1 METKETITRKEA
13 TDLDQTLYL
22 LAKRDLSY
30 NLSEH
35 HLQGIGEITTIFVQ
49 STNISIF
56 FIGNKVIKGKRV
68 RSIIKYILYRTRK
81 ALEKA
86 NNDLKGCNRIVKEAE
101 VKIEKRPLEIRMLK
115 VLKDFI
121 QEQGVLIAELE
132 EIQDLHERYLSIFK
146 KVENNNKTIEND

>member
-30 NLSEH
+30 KIETSKLPS
-35 HLQGIGEITTIFVQ
+35 
-49 STNISIF
+49 
-56 FIGNKVIKGKRV
+56 IGNVTIITLHSTGEKLIFLGNKKPINKGHHKNMV
-68 RSIIKYILYRTRK
+68 FYILSRTQK
-81 ALEKA
+81 ALKKA
-86 NNDLKGCNRIVKEAE
+86 NDDLKDCNRIVNEAE
-101 VKIEKRPLEIRMLK
+101 AKMQKRPLEIRMLK
-115 VLKDFI
+115 VLKYFI

-146 KVENNNKTIEND
+146 KVEDKE

>member
-1 METKETITRKEA
+1 METITRKEA

-35 HLQGIGEITTIFVQ
+35 HLQGIGKITTIFVQ
-49 STNISIF
+49 SANISIF
-56 FIGNKVIKGKRV
+56 FIGNSVIKGKYVRRV
-68 RSIIKYILYRTRK
+68 VKYILYRTELAIKK
-81 ALEKA
+81 AKH
-86 NNDLKGCNRIVKEAE
+86 DLKDCNRIVKEAE
-101 VKIEKRPLEIRMLK
+101 AKMEKRPLEIRMLK
-115 VLKDFI
+115 FLKNFI

-146 KVENNNKTIEND
+146 KVENNNETVGND